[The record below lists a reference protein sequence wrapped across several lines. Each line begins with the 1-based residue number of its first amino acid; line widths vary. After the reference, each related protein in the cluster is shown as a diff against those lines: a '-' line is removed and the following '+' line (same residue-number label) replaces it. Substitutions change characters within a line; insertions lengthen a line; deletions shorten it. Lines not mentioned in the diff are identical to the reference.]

1 MARSR
6 EPLISTD
13 VIYLAVSSS
22 GSDNDLLTRPAV
34 GDWPVGADSY
44 SPFISSGDYTSIPY
58 KTISGAVRHLPYLLR
73 HDAFISLS
81 AESHAGASISGIAGG
96 SASVGLTINGA
107 WSAVT
112 PTTGVASGTAGS
124 GTNST
129 GITKP
134 TGAANWTASDLIGK
148 FVKLTGGG
156 GAGSDP
162 TNQPVVR
169 PIKSN
174 TTSRITVD
182 TVSGMDTTTTFEIVT
197 PGSTIT
203 DEGESVC
210 FYLQRNT
217 VPVTI
222 RGVKFSNPSALDH
235 LIESVGN
242 ASLTLDGC
250 LFDFQTSSNSIYS
263 YRDEE
268 VLLSNFVIS
277 GDADIQVTSSSR
289 YVEGRALLAIDGAG
303 PIRFDKCLS
312 GKMQITADSNTGSA
326 FRATAMQYLEVEAS
340 CDDCGATPI
349 YLESISYCEAV
360 GTNKLTGT
368 GNTGYGVQIEKSGLY
383 TLTGSTITGGT
394 GDVYFMSNAVT
405 WANMSS
411 PSFGIVSE
419 HAGSA
424 VANSAYTNAIVYG
437 DRTYQNSVTT
447 YGRNYSG
454 GYLNT
459 ACNLSIANLST
470 TTPWDAATNGA
481 YGTAWVNSTNAGS
494 IVVAPPGGAI
504 AGSPFWVLNVGTHQ
518 TTLQA
523 SSGGSVTGTATIAA
537 GSAALFVSLGSNSG
551 KDYIRVS

>member
-13 VIYLAVSSS
+13 SIYLAVSSS

-34 GDWPVGADSY
+34 GDWPTNADSY
-44 SPFISSGDYTSIPY
+44 SPFISSGNYTSIPY
-58 KTISGAVRHLPYLLR
+58 KTISGAVLRLPYLLR

-81 AESHAGASISGIAGG
+81 AEPHAGASISGIAGG
-96 SASVGLTINGA
+96 SASIGLTINGA
-107 WSAVT
+107 WSAVV

-124 GTNST
+124 GSGAT
-129 GITKP
+129 GINKP
-134 TGAANWTASDLIGK
+134 TGAANWTASNLVGK

-162 TNQPVVR
+162 VNQPVVR

-174 TTSRITVD
+174 TTSRLNIDTATGVD
-182 TVSGMDTTTTFEIVT
+182 ETTTFEIVT

-203 DEGESVC
+203 DEGEDVC

-235 LIESVGN
+235 LVESIGN

-250 LFDFQTSSNSIYS
+250 LFDFQTSSNSVYS

-268 VLLSNFVIS
+268 VLLSNIVIS
-277 GDADIQVTSSSR
+277 GDADVQVISSSR

-303 PIRFDKCLS
+303 PVRFDKCLS

-340 CDDCGATPI
+340 CADCGATPI

-360 GTNKLTGT
+360 GTNKLVGT
-368 GNTGYGVQIEKSGLY
+368 GNTGYGVQIEKSGRY

-394 GDVYFMSNAVT
+394 GDVYFMSHAVT
-405 WANMSS
+405 WSNLAGGTY
-411 PSFGIVSE
+411 GIAEE

-424 VANSAYTNAIVYG
+424 VANA
-437 DRTYQNSVTT
+437 T
-447 YGRNYSG
+447 YGKSLKYGNYLFDGSIDVSG
-454 GYLNT
+454 RLLLYGYLNQ
-459 ACNLSIANLST
+459 SANLSVANLSDA
-470 TTPWDAATNGA
+470 TPYNMESQGVR
-481 YGTAWVNSTNAGS
+481 GVAWINSTSASAICVLPSNA
-494 IVVAPPGGAI
+494 AI
-504 AGSPFWVLNVGTHQ
+504 AGVLCGVVNVGSQLVTV
-518 TTLQA
+518 QA
-523 SSGGSVTGTATIAA
+523 PAGGALTGTATVAA
-537 GSAALFVSLGSNSG
+537 GAAAMFISVGSNSG
-551 KDYIRVS
+551 KDFVRVS